1 MITNTYNAGPFFKLS
16 LAYFLGFWSLITLL
30 LLSSGPAYAEWPLQT
45 PVGNLQNNSKPIELD
60 LSALVQVGGGFGPNG
75 TWLAAPAAPV
85 KTLGPNGT
93 W

>member
-1 MITNTYNAGPFFKLS
+1 MPK
-16 LAYFLGFWSLITLL
+16 TLL
-30 LLSSGPAYAEWPLQT
+30 RNLSIQRSLQT